1 MGNAIMILVKA
12 GTRCQLFFCVGFS
25 VCSAVFT
32 MQFTYLL
39 AFGGGCVRV
48 PAAICLELICRQNTN
63 NLKMGQILEK

>member
-1 MGNAIMILVKA
+1 MILVKA

-48 PAAICLELICRQNTN
+48 PAAIW
-63 NLKMGQILEK
+63 LEKATAVIVDKTQTI

>member
-1 MGNAIMILVKA
+1 MILVKA
-12 GTRCQLFFCVGFS
+12 GTTMPAIFLRGFF
-25 VCSAVFT
+25 AVAPQFFT

-48 PAAICLELICRQNTN
+48 PAAIWLELICRQNTN